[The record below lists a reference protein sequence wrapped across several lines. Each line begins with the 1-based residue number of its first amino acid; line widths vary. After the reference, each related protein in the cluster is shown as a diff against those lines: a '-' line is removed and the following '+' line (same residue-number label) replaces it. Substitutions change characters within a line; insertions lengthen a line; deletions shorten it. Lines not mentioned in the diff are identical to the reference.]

1 MLTYAHSMARRL
13 SGFEAGVNAIAKV
26 AASTPRQII
35 RKIISMQS
43 TPHRPFIT
51 TALSIDT
58 AGKISD
64 EPKSCRWVG
73 M

>member
-1 MLTYAHSMARRL
+1 MPIAWRDGCRDLRPESTPLPRSRRP
-13 SGFEAGVNAIAKV
+13 
-26 AASTPRQII
+26 TPRQII